1 MDNPI
6 QTGSVGFQECCE
18 RVKTCLDIRWK
29 GMDDLA
35 KMNMLEREK
44 AAILGSEEE
53 MRFYKQ
59 EINEILSQQQLRG
72 VIPPFWYRSL
82 TDGVFAELYGLAG
95 LAPWVYDETE

>member
-1 MDNPI
+1 MDNLI
-6 QTGSVGFQECCE
+6 QTKAIGFQKCCE
-18 RVKTCLDIRWK
+18 QVKICLDTHWK

-59 EINEILSQQQLRG
+59 EINEILSQQQLPG
-72 VIPPFWYRSL
+72 SNSAILVS
-82 TDGVFAELYGLAG
+82 
-95 LAPWVYDETE
+95 

>member
-1 MDNPI
+1 MDNSI

-53 MRFYKQ
+53 MSF
-59 EINEILSQQQLRG
+59 
-72 VIPPFWYRSL
+72 
-82 TDGVFAELYGLAG
+82 
-95 LAPWVYDETE
+95 